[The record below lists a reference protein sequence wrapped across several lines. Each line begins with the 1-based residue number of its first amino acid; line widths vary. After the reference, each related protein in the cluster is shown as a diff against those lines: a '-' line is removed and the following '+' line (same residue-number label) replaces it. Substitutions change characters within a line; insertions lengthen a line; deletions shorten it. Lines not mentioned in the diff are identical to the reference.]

1 MASPHHLRSRSALA
15 LACALAG
22 AACVPAPV
30 QSQVLLTNAEAT
42 SEGIFLEQIAANPG
56 GPPLPH
62 LRLADAPAFG
72 QATILVRAQVLAGV
86 QLAAPALAAATN
98 WSGAERV
105 RVVRLAR
112 PLAEAEIRE
121 QLTAAL
127 QREFVRDKG
136 ELELRL
142 TRPWLPVTIPDE
154 LYTVKIL
161 DAPASGVSGSFIVR
175 FELQTPREK
184 LGPWQ
189 APLSAKVWREVWVA
203 RSALRRE
210 MIFSDADVTRDR
222 RDVLGLREPPF
233 AVAEAGAE
241 FEIAENVTAGS
252 PVYARAVRL
261 RPVVQRGQLV
271 DAQVRDGAMMISLR
285 VEVLESGAPGQTV
298 RVRNPQSKREF
309 RGKVKDEQTI
319 IVAL

>member
-1 MASPHHLRSRSALA
+1 MASPHHLRFRRALG
-15 LACALAG
+15 LAFALAG
-22 AACVPAPV
+22 AAGAPAPA

-56 GPPLPH
+56 GLPLPH
-62 LRLADAPAFG
+62 LRLGDAPAFG
-72 QATILVRAQVLAGV
+72 QATILVRPQVLAAV

-127 QREFVRDKG
+127 QSELVRDKG
-136 ELELRL
+136 DLELRL
-142 TRPWLPVTIPDE
+142 TRPWLPVSIPHE

-175 FELQTPREK
+175 FEIHTPREK
-184 LGPWQ
+184 FGPWQ

-210 MIFSDADVTRDR
+210 MIFSEADVARDR

-233 AVAEAGAE
+233 AVAQAGAE

-271 DAQVRDGAMMISLR
+271 DAQVHDGTMMISLR
-285 VEVLESGAPGQTV
+285 VEVLENGAPGQTV